1 MEEGNCFSCDLSPLF
16 TPGDAFFLRAR
27 CAHVTLDTQ
36 PREYYAAEARG
47 VSSMSEYLFG
57 LHSGHLTD
65 EAGQIAR
72 RHGACPDH
80 NGPAPDIPIS
90 SRAS

>member
-1 MEEGNCFSCDLSPLF
+1 
-16 TPGDAFFLRAR
+16 
-27 CAHVTLDTQ
+27 
-36 PREYYAAEARG
+36 
-47 VSSMSEYLFG
+47 MSEYLFG

-65 EAGQIAR
+65 EADQIAG

-90 SRAS
+90 LRAS